1 MSENKEKETD
11 EAIDKSISSESDG
24 FDSSYSDVTCK
35 ILFCFLI
42 SVFFPVISTFFPL
55 AKLCVQL
62 EMISGV
68 RNKCTSLVS
77 IYVK

>member
-24 FDSSYSDVTCK
+24 FDSSCSDVTCK

-42 SVFFPVISTFFPL
+42 SVFFPL
-55 AKLCVQL
+55 
-62 EMISGV
+62 
-68 RNKCTSLVS
+68 LVLFS
-77 IYVK
+77 R